1 MEREKDRLRPSRPA
15 EERNDLIAGRN
26 AVMEALKAGRAMEN
40 IQIVSRREAASGAN
54 GGSIGTIIAMAR
66 ERGIP
71 VKEVNSQKLTE
82 LCPGVSHQGV
92 VAVCSAH
99 AYSDISTMLRL
110 AQERGE
116 PPFLI
121 LADELEDPHNLGA
134 ILRTGEACGVHGV
147 IIP

>member
-54 GGSIGTIIAMAR
+54 GGSIGKIIAMAR

-82 LCPGVSHQGV
+82 LWPWREPSGGGGGLFCTCVQRYFHHAPSGAGAGGTAFSH
-92 VAVCSAH
+92 S
-99 AYSDISTMLRL
+99 R
-110 AQERGE
+110 R
-116 PPFLI
+116 
-121 LADELEDPHNLGA
+121 
-134 ILRTGEACGVHGV
+134 
-147 IIP
+147 

>member
-1 MEREKDRLRPSRPA
+1 MEMEKDRSRPSRPP

-26 AVMEALKAGRAMEN
+26 AVIEALKAGRTIEN
-40 IQIVSRREAASGAN
+40 IQIVSRREAAPGAN
-54 GGSIGTIIAMAR
+54 TGSIGKIIALAK

-71 VKEVNSQKLTE
+71 VKEVNGLKLSE

-99 AYSDISTMLRL
+99 EYSDIPTMFRL
-110 AQERGE
+110 AEERGE

-121 LADELEDPHNLGA
+121 LADELELSLIH
-134 ILRTGEACGVHGV
+134 ISTLRPTSWVSIMQG
-147 IIP
+147 